1 MRIGVYTCHCGLN
14 IAGTLDV
21 KEIASKVSGIQ
32 DVIIS
37 RDILFACSDTGQNSI
52 EGDIKAH
59 SLDRIVIAA
68 CTPRLHEK
76 TFRNLMER
84 AGLNPYLLEIV
95 NIREQCSWVHKDH
108 PPAATKKAIDL
119 IRVGVA
125 RARLLEALDI
135 QTYDVV
141 KSALVI
147 GGGIAGIQAALDMAD
162 AGIEVHLVEKEPTIG
177 SMMAR
182 LNEVFPTNDCTICVL
197 APKMTDVANH
207 PLITLHTY
215 SEVTDITGHAGQFTA
230 TINKKARF
238 VDEEKCK
245 GCIEDC
251 AAVCPVQ
258 VSNKYS
264 FGIKKRKA
272 IYIPIPQA
280 IPLKVAKKVSSYSA
294 LAQGMPQWAT
304 STAPRY
310 AACQP

>member
-1 MRIGVYTCHCGLN
+1 MVGVHGESIDPLLILLHSLPTFINPLPILISNHKIPYHNHSGDPPQMRIGVYTCHCGLN

-21 KEIASKVSGIQ
+21 KEIASKVSGIE
-32 DVIIS
+32 DVIVS

-52 EGDIKAH
+52 EDDIKAH
-59 SLDRIVIAA
+59 NLDRIVIAA

-84 AGLNPYLLEIV
+84 AGLKPYLLEIV

-108 PPAATKKAIDL
+108 PQAATKKAIDL
-119 IRVGVA
+119 IRMGIA

-162 AGIEVHLVEKEPTIG
+162 AGIEVHLVEKEPSIG
-177 SMMAR
+177 GMMAR

-215 SEVTDITGHAGQFTA
+215 SEVTDISGHAGKFTV
-230 TINKKARF
+230 TIIKKARF
-238 VDEEKCK
+238 VELEK
-245 GCIEDC
+245 
-251 AAVCPVQ
+251 
-258 VSNKYS
+258 
-264 FGIKKRKA
+264 
-272 IYIPIPQA
+272 
-280 IPLKVAKKVSSYSA
+280 L
-294 LAQGMPQWAT
+294 GMGET
-304 STAPRY
+304 SIV
-310 AACQP
+310 